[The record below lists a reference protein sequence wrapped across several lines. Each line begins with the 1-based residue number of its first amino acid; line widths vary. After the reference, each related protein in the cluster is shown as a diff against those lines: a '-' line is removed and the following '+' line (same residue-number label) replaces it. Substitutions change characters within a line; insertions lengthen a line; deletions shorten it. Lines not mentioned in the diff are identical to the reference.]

1 MPSRNNS
8 LPGEE
13 QSVVY
18 PDGSALLRPL
28 DPPRSLKAKMFV
40 PVVAACLIG
49 GAVFFGYANAV
60 IGEPQR
66 QQEAL
71 QENITRDV
79 ALDLPG
85 IAPLLNMSDQ
95 DIMSNL
101 QSSGYT
107 IYEKTPIGSNE
118 KGGFE
123 VIKLPSDVSLEQA
136 GLMYVKGIDNLDPSD
151 AGLLLHGSWSLSVDR
166 SAGVNIR
173 VRYADFNS
181 QSVDAAI
188 QNAKAAQGLADAQAE
203 EAGVDDSGNTF
214 QTGKVESDGESYTW
228 RVSVCP
234 LSDIYSVSGL
244 PENAYYVGIRYLK

>member
-1 MPSRNNS
+1 MPSRNNN

-13 QSVVY
+13 QAVVY

-28 DPPRSLKAKMFV
+28 DPPRSLKAKMLV

-49 GAVFFGYANAV
+49 GAIFLGYANAV

-71 QENITRDV
+71 EANITRDV
-79 ALDLPG
+79 ALDLPA
-85 IAPLLNMSDQ
+85 IAPLLSMGDQ
-95 DIMSNL
+95 DIMSSL

-107 IYEKTPIGSNE
+107 MYEKTPVGSNE

-136 GLMYVKGIDNLDPSD
+136 GLMYLQGIDNLDPSD

-181 QSVDAAI
+181 QTIDAAI
-188 QNAKAAQGLADAQAE
+188 QNAKAAQGLADIQAE

-214 QTGKVESDGESYTW
+214 QTGKAESNGETYTW

-244 PENAYYVGIRYLK
+244 PEDAYYVGIRYMK

>member
-1 MPSRNNS
+1 MNSHIDHSNN
-8 LPGEE
+8 PE
-13 QSVVY
+13 QGVVY

-28 DPPRSLKAKMFV
+28 DPPRSLKAKMLI
-40 PVVAACLIG
+40 PVLVAGLV
-49 GAVFFGYANAV
+49 GAGAFASYLNAV

-71 QENITRDV
+71 EANITRDV
-79 ALDLPG
+79 ALDLPA
-85 IAPLLNMSDQ
+85 IAPLLSQSDQ
-95 DIMSNL
+95 DMLSSL

-107 IYEKTPIGSNE
+107 LYEKTPIGSNE

-136 GLMYVKGIDNLDPSD
+136 GLMYLQGVDNLDPSD
-151 AGLLLHGSWSLSVDR
+151 AGLLLHGSWSFAVDR
-166 SAGVNIR
+166 SAGTNIR

-181 QSVDAAI
+181 KSIDSAI
-188 QNAKAAQGLADAQAE
+188 QNAKAAEGLADLQAE
-203 EAGVDDSGNTF
+203 EAGVDDSGNTY
-214 QTGKVESDGESYTW
+214 QTGTLALGEETCTW

-244 PENAYYVGIRYLK
+244 PEDAYYVGIRFMK

>member
-1 MPSRNNS
+1 MPSRNNRY
-8 LPGEE
+8 PGEE

-28 DPPRSLKAKMFV
+28 DPPRSLKAKMLV

-49 GAVFFGYANAV
+49 GAVFLGYANAIIV
-60 IGEPQR
+60 EPQR

-71 QENITRDV
+71 EENITRDV
-79 ALDLPG
+79 ALDLPA
-85 IAPLLNMSDQ
+85 IAPLLSMGDQ
-95 DIMSNL
+95 DIMNSL
-101 QSSGYT
+101 QTSGYT
-107 IYEKTPIGSNE
+107 MYEKTPIGSNE

-136 GLMYVKGIDNLDPSD
+136 GLMYIMGIDNPDPSD

-181 QSVDAAI
+181 QTIDAAI
-188 QNAKAAQGLADAQAE
+188 QNAKAAQGLADVQAE

-214 QTGKVESDGESYTW
+214 QTGKVESNGESYTW
-228 RVSVCP
+228 RISVCP

-244 PENAYYVGIRYLK
+244 PENSYYVGIRYMK